1 MFNRITKKAKAEKIL
16 KDKFVYNLQDIASEI
31 DLKPGNRNRDELI
44 EYILKEGNER
54 KLFKRL
60 KLSFEF
66 KTIHAIA
73 IAIILFFLSAIWNKV
88 DFNPFEKDPILEC
101 KFENET
107 DTLQVLI
114 LPFNNRTDQSNA
126 GEIIAGRLANVA
138 ERENLLAK
146 IEYCEQYKDIE
157 GLTKQKVLKI
167 AEELNVDLIIYG
179 DMEKE
184 SCSDKKICLNWVS
197 TDKHDYENYNEY
209 TLRDNSS
216 YNDYSN
222 SELRNGSL
230 QEGIDYIVNFFA
242 GQIAYQNSNYDKA
255 FYFFKDKIQDDLKIE
270 TCQVNTMLSY
280 LYLHNI
286 EIDSARV
293 YLNKSKIVCEGDLDV
308 YYRRMNYVFHS
319 ALENFDSIYNT
330 QPKKLINDYFV
341 QTNDIYGTYNLLSK
355 FVINNHALLRIEFN
369 EELLSWFREQF
380 FSDLSM
386 RRKFFLMYTEYT
398 NFFNLGKIIS
408 AEKKLKNA
416 LRFSEKNELHQQI
429 FLAKGTLQRFYSE
442 THQILKLEKFMK
454 KWDNKVD
461 FLKNSK
467 VTSKGKPKYS
477 KLIIE
482 DLKIRSLLRDKSL
495 DLELDII
502 LNKNKFEIL
511 EYAKYTKA
519 QLYFTE
525 GVRQFV
531 KNKSYKAD
539 SIYTMVFNDIKNYK
553 YVTNLYLNLLSEIG
567 LIFLK
572 DISNT
577 RKEATSL
584 SKNTGY
590 VASYPVNI
598 AEYDKTLEN
607 LKTITSFC
615 SDNGLKA
622 SNISISSLKEM
633 AYISI
638 SKNPRISKQYYESAL
653 DILNNSE
660 WKNSY
665 LHSVVL
671 FEYFD
676 MIKNNYDSINK
687 KEFALELL
695 KKCEKIRKKLLGAED
710 PETEQVVEWR
720 KAVVKLVKS
729 KQR

>member
-1 MFNRITKKAKAEKIL
+1 MFNTKSKKTKAKKLL
-16 KDKFVYNLQDIASEI
+16 KGKYADDLKSISRKVG
-31 DLKPGNRNRDELI
+31 LKPGNRNKDELI
-44 EYILKEGNER
+44 DYILEEGNDRE
-54 KLFKRL
+54 LFKELRL
-60 KLSFEF
+60 SSEF
-66 KTIHAIA
+66 KTIHAI
-73 IAIILFFLSAIWNKV
+73 IITITLFLLAAIWNKV

-138 ERENLLAK
+138 EQENLLAK

-242 GQIAYQNSNYDKA
+242 GKIAYQNSNYDKA
-255 FYFFKDKIQDDLKIE
+255 FYFFKNKIHDELKIE

-280 LYLHNI
+280 LYLHSI
-286 EIDSARV
+286 EIDSAQL
-293 YLNKSKIVCEGDLDV
+293 YLNKSKFTCEGELDV
-308 YYRRMNYVFHS
+308 YYKRTNYIFHS
-319 ALENFDSIYNT
+319 KLENFDSIYNT
-330 QPKKLINDYFV
+330 QPKLIQDYFL
-341 QTNDIYGTYNLLSK
+341 QTDDIYGTYNLLST

-380 FSDLSM
+380 FTDLSM
-386 RRKFFLMYTEYT
+386 RQKFFLMYTEYT
-398 NFFNLGKIIS
+398 NFINLGKIIS

-416 LRFSEKNELHQQI
+416 IRFSEKNELHQQTFQAI
-429 FLAKGTLQRFYSE
+429 IALRRFYSD
-442 THQILKLEKFMK
+442 THQFLKLEKFVK
-454 KWDNKVD
+454 KWDDKID
-461 FLKNSK
+461 FLKSSK
-467 VTSKGKPKYS
+467 ETSKGKPKYS

-482 DLKIRSLLRDKSL
+482 DLKIRSLLRDKPL
-495 DLELDII
+495 DLELDIF

-519 QLYFTE
+519 QLYFIE
-525 GVRQFV
+525 GVRQFI

-539 SIYTMVFNDIKNYK
+539 SIYTLSFNEIEDYK
-553 YVTNLYLNLLSEIG
+553 YFTNLYLNLLYGKEQI
-567 LIFLK
+567 IVNE
-572 DISNT
+572 ISNAQIET
-577 RKEATSL
+577 KFL
-584 SKNTGY
+584 SKKRGY
-590 VASYPVNI
+590 VGSYINI
-598 AEYDKTLEN
+598 AKLDKTLES
-607 LKTITSFC
+607 LKKITSFC

-622 SNISISSLKEM
+622 SNINISSLKEV
-633 AYISI
+633 AYIS
-638 SKNPRISKQYYESAL
+638 SFKNSRISKQYYESAL

-660 WKNSY
+660 LENSY
-665 LHSVVL
+665 IHSQVL
-671 FEYFD
+671 LEYFD
-676 MIKNNYDSINK
+676 MINNNYDSINK
-687 KEFALELL
+687 KEFALGLL
-695 KKCEKIRKKLLGAED
+695 KKCEKIRKKLLGSKH
-710 PETEQVVEWR
+710 PKTEQVFEWR
-720 KAVVKLVKS
+720 KTVVKLVKS
-729 KQR
+729 KQI